1 MKRNKINEKMR
12 LVIIW
17 FGKFAGAY
25 GRYRPIE
32 IKDQLVRLAGMEIEN
47 LLVQSII
54 TFPLVLS
61 QSSSQLYYIIIY

>member
-1 MKRNKINEKMR
+1 MR

-32 IKDQLVRLAGMEIEN
+32 IKDQLVRLAEMEIEN

-54 TFPLVLS
+54 TIPILS
-61 QSSSQLYYIIIY
+61 QSFSQLNYIVIF